1 MRGIRGRSGGPAG
14 GAGELGREA
23 SRALSDCTAT
33 ALRRYNRFVAD
44 AAAKHMHC
52 MEVWGGNHR
61 IDTSVVLPGLDA
73 WVYSQP
79 HGETATRTGGGRG
92 RGSGGGGD
100 VHYVSSCAAGMIA
113 RILVADVAGH
123 GRPVAQTADR
133 LRRLMRRHIND
144 HDQVRLM
151 RSLNREFAA
160 VSTAGR
166 FATAVAFT
174 FDATTGRLIVTN
186 AGHPPPMWYRAG
198 AGAWDYLTPRSLAGA
213 AIGSPDDAGPA
224 DVPFG
229 IEDAVDYNRFEVRLG
244 LGDVV
249 VCYTD
254 SLPESR
260 PSAGE
265 MLGNDGLLAVAR
277 ALRGDEPGQLV
288 RDLLHEVF
296 GTDAAPADDVTV
308 VAFRPNGL
316 RSTIP
321 LHDRLLAPLRW
332 ARAVVGSFLPTA
344 QPR

>member
-1 MRGIRGRSGGPAG
+1 V
-14 GAGELGREA
+14 
-23 SRALSDCTAT
+23 T
-33 ALRRYNRFVAD
+33 D
-44 AAAKHMHC
+44 AAGKHMQC

-61 IDTSVVLPGLDA
+61 IDTGVVLPGLDA

-79 HGETATRTGGGRG
+79 HGGDAAPVPPRDD
-92 RGSGGGGD
+92 GGGGD
-100 VHYVSSCAAGMIA
+100 VHYVSSCASGMIA

-123 GRPVAQTADR
+123 GRPVAETAER

-186 AGHPPPMWYRAG
+186 AGHPPPMWYRAEG
-198 AGAWDYLTPRSLAGA
+198 RQWAFLTPRLPPDGA
-213 AIGSPDDAGPA
+213 AAEADDSDSAGDDAGPA

-229 IEDAVDYNRFEVRLG
+229 IEDAAEYSRFEVGLG
-244 LGDVV
+244 TGDVV

-254 SLPESR
+254 SLPECR
-260 PSAGE
+260 TGAAGE
-265 MLGNDGLLAVAR
+265 MLGTDGLLAATR
-277 ALRGDEPGQLV
+277 ALAAEDPARLV
-288 RDLLHEVF
+288 RDLLHAVF
-296 GTDAAPADDVTV
+296 GPGAAPADDVTV
-308 VAFRPNGL
+308 IAFRPNGL
-316 RSTIP
+316 RAKIP
-321 LHDRLLAPLRW
+321 FHDRLLAPLRYL
-332 ARAVVGSFLPTA
+332 RAVAGSFVPTA

>member
-1 MRGIRGRSGGPAG
+1 VGP
-14 GAGELGREA
+14 
-23 SRALSDCTAT
+23 LSTSPG
-33 ALRRYNRFVAD
+33 LRRYNPAVTD
-44 AAAKHMHC
+44 TAAKHMQC
-52 MEVWGGNHR
+52 MEVWGGNRR

-79 HGETATRTGGGRG
+79 HGGNAAQGEGTLADAED
-92 RGSGGGGD
+92 GGGGD
-100 VHYVSSCAAGMIA
+100 VHYVSSCASGMIA

-123 GRPVAQTADR
+123 GLPVSETADR

-174 FDATTGRLIVTN
+174 FNATTGRLIVTN
-186 AGHPPPMWYRAG
+186 AGHPPPMWYRSHARRWEFLTSSSVARKADAEDYAG
-198 AGAWDYLTPRSLAGA
+198 ADG
-213 AIGSPDDAGPA
+213 DAGDGGIA

-229 IEDAVDYNRFEVRLG
+229 IEDAAQYSRFEVRIG
-244 LGDVV
+244 RGDVV
-249 VCYTD
+249 LCYTD

-260 PSAGE
+260 SAAGD
-265 MLGNDGLLAVAR
+265 MLGNDGLLAATR
-277 ALRGDEPGQLV
+277 ALAGHDPGALV
-288 RDLLHEVF
+288 RDLLHAVF
-296 GTDAAPADDVTV
+296 GAGAAPADDVTV

-316 RSTIP
+316 RSRIP
-321 LHDRLLAPLRW
+321 FHDRLLAPLRYLW
-332 ARAVVGSFLPTA
+332 AVAGSLLSTP

>member
-1 MRGIRGRSGGPAG
+1 
-14 GAGELGREA
+14 
-23 SRALSDCTAT
+23 
-33 ALRRYNRFVAD
+33 
-44 AAAKHMHC
+44 
-52 MEVWGGNHR
+52 MEVWGGNHW

-79 HGETATRTGGGRG
+79 HGSETSDPSGSAGGAGGGA
-92 RGSGGGGD
+92 

-123 GRPVAQTADR
+123 GRPVSETADR
-133 LRRLMRRHIND
+133 LRQLMRRYIND

-174 FDATTGRLIVTN
+174 FDATTGKIIVSN
-186 AGHPPPMWYRAG
+186 AGHPPPLWYQARSRTWSYLDPRTTDNAG
-198 AGAWDYLTPRSLAGA
+198 
-213 AIGSPDDAGPA
+213 DAEAVPA

-229 IEDAVDYNRFEVRLG
+229 IEDAVDYSRFEVKLR
-244 LGDVV
+244 LGDVL

-260 PSAGE
+260 TNAGGL
-265 MLGNDGLLAVAR
+265 LGQDGLLHAAR
-277 ALRGDEPGQLV
+277 SLEGEDPGRLV
-288 RDLLHEVF
+288 RDLLHAVF
-296 GTDAAPADDVTV
+296 GASRAPADDVTV

-321 LHDRLLAPLRW
+321 LHDRLLAPLRYLW
-332 ARAVVGSFLPTA
+332 AVGGSFLPTP
-344 QPR
+344 QTR

>member
-1 MRGIRGRSGGPAG
+1 
-14 GAGELGREA
+14 
-23 SRALSDCTAT
+23 
-33 ALRRYNRFVAD
+33 VAD
-44 AAAKHMHC
+44 AAGKHMQC
-52 MEVWGGNHR
+52 MEVWGGNRR

-79 HGETATRTGGGRG
+79 HGEDAAQADSASDGD
-92 RGSGGGGD
+92 GGGGD

-123 GRPVAQTADR
+123 GRPVAETADR
-133 LRRLMRRHIND
+133 LRRLMRRYIND

-186 AGHPPPMWYRAG
+186 AGHPPPMWYRSDARE
-198 AGAWDYLTPRSLAGA
+198 WSYLTPQSLAETSA
-213 AIGSPDDAGPA
+213 PDGEEAGPA

-229 IEDAVDYNRFEVRLG
+229 IEDAAEYSRFEVRIG
-244 LGDVV
+244 RGDVI

-260 PSAGE
+260 SPGGE
-265 MLGNDGLLAVAR
+265 MLGNDGLLDATR
-277 ALRGDEPGQLV
+277 ALCGDDPGRLV
-288 RDLLHEVF
+288 RDLLHAVF
-296 GTDAAPADDVTV
+296 GAGAPPGDDVTV

-316 RSTIP
+316 RARIP
-321 LHDRLLAPLRW
+321 FHDRLLAPLRYLKGM
-332 ARAVVGSFLPTA
+332 AGLLLPTP